1 MCASFAADYGKS
13 YLNKKIFLKLI
24 DLTRMT
30 YIKNFN
36 DNLSKIK
43 VPSIPSNK
51 LMMKVFN
58 SVGLGRKILESK
70 KNL

>member
-1 MCASFAADYGKS
+1 
-13 YLNKKIFLKLI
+13 
-24 DLTRMT
+24 MT
-30 YIKNFN
+30 IYQ
-36 DNLSKIK
+36 KIK

-70 KNL
+70 KKFIIKPNLKKLFTLFLN